1 MPRGRLGR
9 VLWWTAV
16 RHAAGRPPCV
26 VQSVGVCMPIGCGV
40 VLAPPRVNARSW
52 REAAWPHGTGSER
65 GGRLV
70 SNCYRSARV
79 YTETENVGRS
89 ELHECGVNLPIRGT
103 PEGYTPYAY
112 PEKVVHHARKV
123 KKSAERGS
131 TTHTSQH
138 LYLQTEITSCFLI
151 YIHSK
156 PRSGSV
162 SRTRATRAP
171 AIATR
176 YMHTTRTNDKT
187 ERNALHR
194 LCCPLSLVSAIS
206 PHVHLRIRRVYA
218 CT

>member
-79 YTETENVGRS
+79 YTETENVGRC

-138 LYLQTEITSCFLI
+138 LYLQTDHLLFSYLHTFKAAQRVGLA
-151 YIHSK
+151 H
-156 PRSGSV
+156 
-162 SRTRATRAP
+162 TRLQHD
-171 AIATR
+171 
-176 YMHTTRTNDKT
+176 MHTTRTNDKT

-194 LCCPLSLVSAIS
+194 LCPLSLVSGIS